1 MAPRIKL
8 KLGIKNTPAPPP
20 DTNPNAIPTN
30 EILPTGSNVPT
41 KKGRGRPRKDKS
53 EAQLQF
59 ERQLRN
65 TAAKMK
71 RQNAAALAQTPPS
84 QSEDVMPTSLP
95 QPPPQSEDV
104 MPPSHIHRH
113 NVQLLNITRGLH
125 DIAQRQE
132 ENRQQAMA
140 QAQET
145 RTQQQQEV
153 DNRQAGS
160 MRSPWTRIKP
170 LKPSPLDIYDKQINA
185 QRKWV
190 RVYER

>member
-1 MAPRIKL
+1 MAPRIRL
-8 KLGIKNTPAPPP
+8 KLGVKNTPAPPQ
-20 DTNPNAIPTN
+20 DIPTN
-30 EILPTGSNVPT
+30 EIISTASNVPP
-41 KKGRGRPRKDKS
+41 KKARGRPRKIKS
-53 EAQLQF
+53 ESQLNF

-65 TAAKMK
+65 TAARIK
-71 RQNAAALAQTPPS
+71 RQNAVAVTPS

-95 QPPPQSEDV
+95 QPSEDV

-132 ENRQQAMA
+132 ENRQEAMTQAE
-140 QAQET
+140 ET

-170 LKPSPLDIYDKQINA
+170 LKPSPLDIYDRQINA

>member
-1 MAPRIKL
+1 MPPRIRIKL
-8 KLGIKNTPAPPP
+8 GVKNTPAPPP
-20 DTNPNAIPTN
+20 DIPTN
-30 EILPTGSNVPT
+30 EIITTPPA
-41 KKGRGRPRKDKS
+41 KKGRGRPRKNKS
-53 EAQLQF
+53 EGQIQF

-65 TAAKMK
+65 TAAKIK
-71 RQNAAALAQTPPS
+71 RQNAAAVTPP
-84 QSEDVMPTSLP
+84 SEDVMPTSLP

-132 ENRQQAMA
+132 ENRQQAMT

-145 RTQQQQEV
+145 RDQQQQEV
-153 DNRQAGS
+153 ENRQAGS